1 MKRLAFFLLLSF
13 LTLSIQAQ
21 NITAVEYF
29 FNTDPGIGLGTPIP
43 VNEVG
48 EDLTIT
54 ASINTEGL
62 SVGVHTLFIRA
73 KNDSSEWGLPIK
85 KLVFVDQRTPI
96 EEQQITA
103 VEYFFDSDPGVGNGI
118 AIAVDPANDAEI
130 LANINTAEV
139 GRGVYTLY
147 VRAKQQDN
155 VWGLPIKKL
164 VFVDQS
170 APNQVGQI
178 VAGEYFLNT
187 DPGFAGATSFSIDP
201 GTDIEASF
209 TVPGSLL
216 PIGNQVLYVR
226 VQDEFGRWGMYSS
239 FTFNLLEVPFVE
251 LTESDTLSINEAD
264 TLLPIMEDLA
274 ISASEG
280 LSIDSASVEVTS
292 GFVPEV
298 DSLFINETNDFDF
311 EIEVSKIWVIGT
323 GTASEYQEVFNTLTY
338 KFSGSESIDTVKIV
352 EFQVYS
358 QGLKTSLVTRYLNLQ
373 IEVDTTA
380 TSGEPDLDL
389 PSDFSLKQNYP
400 NPFNPSSTIQFGLP
414 EASFVRLE
422 VFNMLGQRVS
432 ELVNEQLPTGYHSVR
447 FDASSLAS
455 GIYIYRIQA
464 GSFVQT
470 KKMMLIK

>member
-1 MKRLAFFLLLSF
+1 MKKIV
-13 LTLSIQAQ
+13 TILSILFFPVVVSGQSIVAL
-21 NITAVEYF
+21 EYF
-29 FNTDPGIGLGTPIP
+29 FNTDPGVGFGTEIP
-43 VNEVG
+43 VSEIGDVLELNVNITTVG
-48 EDLTIT
+48 LPI
-54 ASINTEGL
+54 GM
-62 SVGVHTLFIRA
+62 HTLFIRA

-85 KLVFVDQRTPI
+85 KLVYVDRMSPN
-96 EEQQITA
+96 EEQQISEI
-103 VEYFFDSDPGVGNGI
+103 EYYFDEDPGVGNGI
-118 AIAVDPANDAEI
+118 PLEVSTENDVEMMAS
-130 LANINTAEV
+130 LDAS
-139 GRGVYTLY
+139 GLSRGMHTLFI
-147 VRAKQQDN
+147 RAKQQDG

-164 VFVDQS
+164 VLVDQ
-170 APNQVGQI
+170 ADPYTVGQI

-187 DPGFAGATSFSIDP
+187 DPGFAEATPFTVEP
-201 GTDIEASF
+201 GIDIEASF
-209 TVPGSLL
+209 TIPGSYL
-216 PIGNQVLYVR
+216 PVGDQILFVR

-447 FDASSLAS
+447 FDASLLAS